1 MDCPNCEDAEIII
14 LHTDVIECNDC
25 GATMNIDYCLCPNC
39 QYACR
44 VNNGEFLDE
53 MNMNTDALD
62 EVVEDLEGLLAE
74 CGPPTVTWT
83 DESNVGSMLDLLHP
97 CVKCGE
103 AMTAYDPKTFEYECL
118 GCGFKWGILT
128 NE

>member
-25 GATMNIDYCLCPNC
+25 GAAINIDYCMCPSC
-39 QYACR
+39 QYSFR
-44 VNNGEFLDE
+44 MNNGEFLDE
-53 MNMNTDALD
+53 MHMTTDALD
-62 EVVEDLEGLLAE
+62 EIVEDLEELLSS
-74 CGPPTVTWT
+74 
-83 DESNVGSMLDLLHP
+83 DEFSETSLDVGTNIGSMLDLIYP

-103 AMTAYDPKTFEYECL
+103 TMTAYDEDRNEYECL
-118 GCGFKWGILT
+118 NCGFKWEILT

>member
-1 MDCPNCEDAEIII
+1 MDCPNCEDAEIIT

-25 GATMNIDYCLCPNC
+25 GAIINVDYCVCPNC
-39 QYACR
+39 QYSFR
-44 VNNGEFLDE
+44 TNNGEFLDE
-53 MNMNTDALD
+53 MHMTTDALD
-62 EVVEDLEGLLAE
+62 EVVEDLEELLTGGE
-74 CGPPTVTWT
+74 MSWDVDT
-83 DESNVGSMLDLLHP
+83 NIGSMLDLLHP

-103 AMTAYDPKTFEYECL
+103 TMTAYDPKTFEYECL